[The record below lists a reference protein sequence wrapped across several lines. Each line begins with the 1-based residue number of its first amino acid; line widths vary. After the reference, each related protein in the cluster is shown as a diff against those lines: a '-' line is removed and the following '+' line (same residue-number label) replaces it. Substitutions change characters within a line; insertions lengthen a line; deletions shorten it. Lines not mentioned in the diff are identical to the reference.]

1 MCQKDIFDFGF
12 YLVVKISMTID
23 EPVTVGIVGMTPKY
37 LVWNGRSRTINKVG
51 LHHFFREG
59 RTLFHV
65 FSVVSGS
72 MFFRLVLNT
81 ETLKWRL
88 SEVSDGLSD

>member
-1 MCQKDIFDFGF
+1 MIQK
-12 YLVVKISMTID
+12 ID
-23 EPVTVGIVGMTPKY
+23 LPVSVAFTDSPKK
-37 LVWNGRSRTINKVG
+37 LLFEGREHLIKKVG
-51 LHHFFREG
+51 YHHVFREG

-65 FSVVSGS
+65 FSVASDS

-88 SEVSDGLSD
+88 TEVADGEVI